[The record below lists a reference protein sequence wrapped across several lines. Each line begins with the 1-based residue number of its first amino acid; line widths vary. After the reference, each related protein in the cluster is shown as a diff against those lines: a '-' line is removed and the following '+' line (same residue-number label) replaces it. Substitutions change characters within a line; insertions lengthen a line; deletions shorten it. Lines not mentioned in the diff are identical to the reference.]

1 MRQVLNL
8 AVTLSPQ
15 PLNHDETNLPDNEC
29 ILTALEN
36 KMPQE
41 RMRQKTLGP
50 IDSFLHSLNLQI
62 TVENLGLIWSGYLQ
76 LKLLKD
82 YHKQLRHFTF
92 LCKPSDKT
100 KSK

>member
-1 MRQVLNL
+1 MGQVLNL
-8 AVTLSPQ
+8 AVTLSPHPSTMMKQ
-15 PLNHDETNLPDNEC
+15 TC
-29 ILTALEN
+29 LTMKINMPQEN

-76 LKLLKD
+76 LN
-82 YHKQLRHFTF
+82 F
-92 LCKPSDKT
+92 
-100 KSK
+100 